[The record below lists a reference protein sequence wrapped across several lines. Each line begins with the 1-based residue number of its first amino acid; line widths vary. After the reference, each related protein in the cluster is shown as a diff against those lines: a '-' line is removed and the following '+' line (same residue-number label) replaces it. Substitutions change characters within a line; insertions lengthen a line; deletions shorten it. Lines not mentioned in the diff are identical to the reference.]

1 MLWGFIS
8 GLRGCVGGGGGVTS
22 RFITSL
28 LDSIQE
34 LESKLDFF
42 ANSAVAKHDFATIKI
57 NASVKHNLESLLDSI
72 PTPPAQGWE
81 VEKIGNVLSLEYG
94 KALQENKRIKGDY
107 PVMGS
112 NGIVGYHNEYFV
124 ESPAIIVGRKGSAGK
139 ITYIEK
145 NCYPIDTTFYVK
157 RKKQYNLKLLYFVLQ
172 NLNLEKMQL
181 GIGVPGVN
189 RNDIY
194 TIKIPLPPLEAQEKI
209 ISVVEKIESTISL
222 LESHLSQLDS
232 KKSRIL
238 QDFL

>member
-1 MLWGFIS
+1 MG
-8 GLRGCVGGGGGVTS
+8 
-22 RFITSL
+22 
-28 LDSIQE
+28 
-34 LESKLDFF
+34 
-42 ANSAVAKHDFATIKI
+42 
-57 NASVKHNLESLLDSI
+57 
-72 PTPPAQGWE
+72 E
-81 VEKIGNVLSLEYG
+81 VLTLEYG
-94 KALQENKRIKGDY
+94 KALQENKRIEGEY

>member
-1 MLWGFIS
+1 M
-8 GLRGCVGGGGGVTS
+8 
-22 RFITSL
+22 
-28 LDSIQE
+28 
-34 LESKLDFF
+34 
-42 ANSAVAKHDFATIKI
+42 
-57 NASVKHNLESLLDSI
+57 
-72 PTPPAQGWE
+72 
-81 VEKIGNVLSLEYG
+81 
-94 KALQENKRIKGDY
+94 
-107 PVMGS
+107 
-112 NGIVGYHNEYFV
+112 
-124 ESPAIIVGRKGSAGK
+124 
-139 ITYIEK
+139 
-145 NCYPIDTTFYVK
+145 
-157 RKKQYNLKLLYFVLQ
+157 Q